1 VTAWLGPGSIVILHD
16 GCAWVRM
23 DRSQTVAALER
34 ILTWADERGLR
45 GVTVGELLGGASA
58 G

>member
-1 VTAWLGPGSIVILHD
+1 VILHD

-34 ILTWADERGLR
+34 ILSWADERGLR
-45 GVTVGELLGGASA
+45 GVTVGELLDGASA